1 MSVKDLNKSIIISN
15 ATTGQIIL
23 SEIMYNGRFSTSTI
37 DNMIKDIIDNFVWD
51 NEQGVLIKVG
61 YKG

>member
-37 DNMIKDIIDNFVWD
+37 DSMIQDIINDFVWD
-51 NEQGVLIKVG
+51 NEQGVLIKVRL
-61 YKG
+61 